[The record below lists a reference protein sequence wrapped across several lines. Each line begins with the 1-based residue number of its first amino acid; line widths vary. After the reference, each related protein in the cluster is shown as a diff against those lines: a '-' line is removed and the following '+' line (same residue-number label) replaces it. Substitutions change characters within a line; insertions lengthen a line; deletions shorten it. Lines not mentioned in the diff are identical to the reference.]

1 MALTGIRT
9 RRGRKDS
16 HPSSPSV
23 TFLRACPLFQD
34 RTQEF
39 LQELVRHTRVEVFP
53 SGAMITREGEISD
66 VMLFLRHGAAEVL
79 VGPRQTRVAKLGSG
93 GTFGEAA
100 LLSPRHAR
108 TATLRGIEP
117 CVCRVL
123 TRGSLKRVLRRFP
136 AEERKIFSYEP
147 EEKFVSYDSEEP
159 VPEPQVLNEGA
170 GEDQDSPQPI
180 QTIRAEV
187 AEQTSPPVQKPAV
200 TIMYSASC
208 CWARVKPHRPS
219 CASLSQISSRLYA
232 TASKA
237 VGSRDAGNHV
247 FQRIGNADSFSRMSQ
262 PDSPACPPPSESCW
276 SGSPRSWLDSDEDD
290 EGGRPPYPML
300 SSAEVSKQIPA
311 AIRATQG
318 LPEVQTLTPVGFP
331 EVRTPTP
338 VVPLPGMPWMDS
350 EQGLQDAS
358 EAIPS
363 HRSSTPA
370 PIKNAAVPASKAS
383 TAIEKRPNS
392 AGMTPMRRMAGKL
405 KPLAIPNRRSSPDR
419 LQSAIQTNRIGSTAT
434 EHRRGSVDASSLA
447 KRGSM
452 IPVLP
457 PNLTPL
463 VAQAVEFGSQT
474 NSLDSEA

>member
-170 GEDQDSPQPI
+170 GDSF
-180 QTIRAEV
+180 
-187 AEQTSPPVQKPAV
+187 
-200 TIMYSASC
+200 
-208 CWARVKPHRPS
+208 
-219 CASLSQISSRLYA
+219 
-232 TASKA
+232 
-237 VGSRDAGNHV
+237 VGA
-247 FQRIGNADSFSRMSQ
+247 ADSRNLVT
-262 PDSPACPPPSESCW
+262 SC
-276 SGSPRSWLDSDEDD
+276 
-290 EGGRPPYPML
+290 
-300 SSAEVSKQIPA
+300 
-311 AIRATQG
+311 T
-318 LPEVQTLTPVGFP
+318 
-331 EVRTPTP
+331 
-338 VVPLPGMPWMDS
+338 
-350 EQGLQDAS
+350 
-358 EAIPS
+358 EAIVKRCVQPS
-363 HRSSTPA
+363 
-370 PIKNAAVPASKAS
+370 VQ
-383 TAIEKRPNS
+383 
-392 AGMTPMRRMAGKL
+392 L
-405 KPLAIPNRRSSPDR
+405 
-419 LQSAIQTNRIGSTAT
+419 
-434 EHRRGSVDASSLA
+434 
-447 KRGSM
+447 
-452 IPVLP
+452 
-457 PNLTPL
+457 
-463 VAQAVEFGSQT
+463 
-474 NSLDSEA
+474 